1 MELLFSFLL
10 AAGLCGV
17 AEPPLLSASAYAS
30 LQRDSTKPEGRSRS
44 ASLAGAFG
52 GGGPAADVEG
62 AFLVGP
68 PASDVLG
75 SEDIWGNPTFVG
87 GVANGDSTSHGV
99 W

>member
-1 MELLFSFLL
+1 MELLSSFLL
-10 AAGLCGV
+10 AAVLCGV
-17 AEPPLLSASAYAS
+17 EDPPANT
-30 LQRDSTKPEGRSRS
+30 D
-44 ASLAGAFG
+44 
-52 GGGPAADVEG
+52 G

-87 GVANGDSTSHGV
+87 GVANGGSTSHGV

>member
-1 MELLFSFLL
+1 MELLSVFLL
-10 AAGLCGV
+10 AAVLCGTE
-17 AEPPLLSASAYAS
+17 EP
-30 LQRDSTKPEGRSRS
+30 
-44 ASLAGAFG
+44 
-52 GGGPAADVEG
+52 ADVEG

-87 GVANGDSTSHGV
+87 GVANGGSTSHGV

>member
-1 MELLFSFLL
+1 MELLSSLFL
-10 AAGLCGV
+10 AAVLCGV
-17 AEPPLLSASAYAS
+17 AEPPSLEASAS
-30 LQRDSTKPEGRSRS
+30 P
-44 ASLAGAFG
+44 AGAFG
-52 GGGPAADVEG
+52 EVGPAVNVEG

-87 GVANGDSTSHGV
+87 GVANGGSTSHGV

>member
-10 AAGLCGV
+10 AAGLCG
-17 AEPPLLSASAYAS
+17 AA
-30 LQRDSTKPEGRSRS
+30 
-44 ASLAGAFG
+44 
-52 GGGPAADVEG
+52 GPAADVEG
-62 AFLVGP
+62 AFLIGP

-87 GVANGDSTSHGV
+87 GVANGGSTSHGV

>member
-1 MELLFSFLL
+1 LL

-17 AEPPLLSASAYAS
+17 AE
-30 LQRDSTKPEGRSRS
+30 
-44 ASLAGAFG
+44 
-52 GGGPAADVEG
+52 PAADVEG

-87 GVANGDSTSHGV
+87 GVANGGSTSHGV

>member
-1 MELLFSFLL
+1 MELLSSFLF
-10 AAGLCGV
+10 AAVLCGV
-17 AEPPLLSASAYAS
+17 AEP
-30 LQRDSTKPEGRSRS
+30 
-44 ASLAGAFG
+44 
-52 GGGPAADVEG
+52 AANVDG

-87 GVANGDSTSHGV
+87 GVANGGSTSHGV

>member
-1 MELLFSFLL
+1 MELLSCFFL
-10 AAGLCGV
+10 AAVLSSV
-17 AEPPLLSASAYAS
+17 AEPAVN
-30 LQRDSTKPEGRSRS
+30 
-44 ASLAGAFG
+44 
-52 GGGPAADVEG
+52 VEG

-87 GVANGDSTSHGV
+87 GVANGGSSSHGV

>member
-1 MELLFSFLL
+1 MELLSSFLL
-10 AAGLCGV
+10 AAVLCGSS
-17 AEPPLLSASAYAS
+17 ETASN
-30 LQRDSTKPEGRSRS
+30 
-44 ASLAGAFG
+44 
-52 GGGPAADVEG
+52 VEG

-87 GVANGDSTSHGV
+87 GVANGGSTSHGV

>member
-1 MELLFSFLL
+1 MELLSSFLL
-10 AAGLCGV
+10 AAFLCGV
-17 AEPPLLSASAYAS
+17 EEPPTGV
-30 LQRDSTKPEGRSRS
+30 D
-44 ASLAGAFG
+44 
-52 GGGPAADVEG
+52 G

-87 GVANGDSTSHGV
+87 GVANGGSTSHGV

>member
-1 MELLFSFLL
+1 MELLSSFLL
-10 AAGLCGV
+10 AAVLCGV
-17 AEPPLLSASAYAS
+17 AEQAEA
-30 LQRDSTKPEGRSRS
+30 
-44 ASLAGAFG
+44 
-52 GGGPAADVEG
+52 AADVDG

-87 GVANGDSTSHGV
+87 GVANGGSTSHGV